1 MRKAASSSH
10 TPAATAAEE
19 ETPARAGQVANRRR
33 SASGMPPLVKK
44 PALRRSRGAPDSF
57 SQKPGASS
65 RPPPVSPVLAISAVR
80 ASVPA
85 PDARSVAATK
95 KDSDILPIGAVKF
108 KGHNNFLPEV
118 REFIT
123 RHTAYNKHDTG
134 WAEGAPSEDH
144 TTPALPHRPPG
155 GPLAAVG
162 LLGGRP
168 QAPARFGGG

>member
-1 MRKAASSSH
+1 MHLS
-10 TPAATAAEE
+10 TADLTGAE
-19 ETPARAGQVANRRR
+19 P
-33 SASGMPPLVKK
+33 
-44 PALRRSRGAPDSF
+44 
-57 SQKPGASS
+57 
-65 RPPPVSPVLAISAVR
+65 LAIHHIK
-80 ASVPA
+80 
-85 PDARSVAATK
+85 DAKTARQK
-95 KDSDILPIGAVKF
+95 
-108 KGHNNFLPEV
+108 FLPEV
-118 REFIT
+118 TEFIT